1 MWQMRKDVFT
11 GRWVIVSET
20 DVVHPSD
27 FRLKPFVRDAAFR
40 PFCETNEASTSPA
53 VFAIRRPGSN
63 RTLLGLEFG
72 AREQR

>member
-1 MWQMRKDVFT
+1 MSQMRKDVFT
-11 GRWVIVSET
+11 GRGVIT

-27 FRLKPFVRDAAFR
+27 FRLRPFVRDAAFR

-63 RTLLGLEFG
+63 RTLLGLEFS